1 MSLRLGILGGMF
13 DPVHDGH
20 VAVARK
26 ALDELQLDR
35 VHVIPCHVPAHRQSA
50 VVSGAHRLAMLQLA
64 LAGQPGLV
72 ADDRELQRPDVS
84 YTVNTL
90 ESFRQQFPTA
100 TLVCIMGWDSFAG
113 LTRWHRWEAL
123 LQLAH
128 LCIAARGIAASG
140 IEAQS
145 KAAQPPAGRALQAPD
160 LEQRLRDLLAQR
172 LVTDTAALFAQR
184 VGNIF
189 LLEELAL
196 PHSSTAVRA
205 SLQAGGSPDA
215 ALAPAVLHYIQQ
227 HQLYS

>member
-50 VVSGAHRLAMLQLA
+50 VVSGEHRLAMLQLA

-123 LQLAH
+123 LELAH
-128 LCIAARGIAASG
+128 LCIAAR
-140 IEAQS
+140 
-145 KAAQPPAGRALQAPD
+145 PPADQALQAPD
-160 LEQRLRDLLAQR
+160 LEQRLLDLLAQR
-172 LVTDTAALFAQR
+172 RVTDTTALYAQR
-184 VGNIF
+184 AGNIF

-205 SLQAGGSPDA
+205 SLQAGDLPDA
-215 ALAPAVLHYIQQ
+215 ALDPAVLRYIQQ